1 MERGLSE
8 NSIAAYR
15 SDLEDFTGWLREQ
28 GKNTLPEVTRDDI
41 IDFLGARKEQGME
54 PSSLA
59 RRLVAIKV
67 LKTAISSPSATA
79 RFSNSCTHAGC
90 AYPKLPP

>member
-15 SDLEDFTGWLREQ
+15 SDLEDFPGWLREQ

-54 PSSLA
+54 RSMLQLRRRAA
-59 RRLVAIKV
+59 RMR
-67 LKTAISSPSATA
+67 T
-79 RFSNSCTHAGC
+79 
-90 AYPKLPP
+90 